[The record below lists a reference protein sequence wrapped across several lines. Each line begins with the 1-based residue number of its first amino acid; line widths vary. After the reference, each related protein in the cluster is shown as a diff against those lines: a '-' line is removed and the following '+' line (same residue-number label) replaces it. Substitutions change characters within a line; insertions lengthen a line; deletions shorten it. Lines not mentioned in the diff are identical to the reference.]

1 MLDPRRLLTFREVAR
16 QRSFSR
22 AAAALSLT
30 QPAVSQQ
37 VRALE
42 VQLGA
47 RLIERGRGGFELTDA
62 GALLLAHAD
71 AVGERLDLAE
81 TQFGE
86 TVAGERRVLRVGAFP
101 TVMGSIVPPAIAR
114 LSPEPLEV
122 SVVQGGTEELVA
134 GVRSGSLHLALCF
147 QDAAAPRRE
156 HEGTRRHE
164 LLEEPMLVGVGPN
177 HRFAARKRVR
187 LADFARDTWLAALRD
202 GLIHR
207 ACVSAGFEPRIAYLT
222 GDPLAIQGF
231 VAADLAVTLVSGM
244 LAGQLS
250 GISTMQIGGEPVLRA
265 IYAVVPPT
273 APHPLAAPFL
283 DALRA
288 EARSLESIR

>member
-42 VQLGA
+42 VQLGE
-47 RLIERGRGGFELTDA
+47 RLIERGRGGFALTDA

-71 AVGERLDLAE
+71 AVRERLDLAE
-81 TQFGE
+81 TQLDE
-86 TVAGERRVLRVGAFP
+86 AVAGERRVLRVGAFP
-101 TVMGSIVPPAIAR
+101 TVMATIVPAAIAQ
-114 LSPEPLEV
+114 LQPEPLEV
-122 SVVQGGTEELVA
+122 SVVQGGTDELVA
-134 GVRSGSLHLALCF
+134 AVRDGRLHVALCF
-147 QDAAAPRRE
+147 QDSAAPRRE
-156 HEGTRRHE
+156 HEGTRRRD
-164 LLEEPMLVGVGPN
+164 LVEEPMLVGVGPG

-187 LADFARDTWLAALRD
+187 LADLAGDTWLAALRD

-222 GDPLAIQGF
+222 ADPLAIQGL
-231 VAADLAVTLVSGM
+231 VAADLAVTLVSRM
-244 LAGQLS
+244 LAGLLT
-250 GISTMQIGGEPVLRA
+250 GISTARIAGEPVVRA

-288 EARSLESIR
+288 EAAALESRS

>member
-1 MLDPRRLLTFREVAR
+1 MLDPRRLLTFAEVAR

-47 RLIERGRGGFELTDA
+47 RLIERGRGGFALTEA

-71 AVGERLDLAE
+71 AVRERLDLAE

-86 TVAGERRVLRVGAFP
+86 AVAGERRVLRVGAFP
-101 TVMGSIVPPAIAR
+101 TVMATIVPAAIAQ

-122 SVVQGGTEELVA
+122 SVVQGGTDELVA
-134 GVRSGSLHLALCF
+134 AVRDGRLHVALCF
-147 QDAAAPRRE
+147 QDSAEPRRE
-156 HEGTRRHE
+156 HEGTRRRD
-164 LLEEPMLVGVGPN
+164 LLEEPMLVGVGPG

-187 LADFARDTWLAALRD
+187 LADLAGDTWLAALRD

-207 ACVSAGFEPRIAYLT
+207 ACVSAGFEPRIGYLT
-222 GDPLAIQGF
+222 ADPLAIQGL
-231 VAADLAVTLVSGM
+231 VAADLAVTLVSRM
-244 LAGQLS
+244 LAGLLT
-250 GISTMQIGGEPVLRA
+250 GISTARIGGEPVLRA
-265 IYAVVPPT
+265 IYAVLPPT
-273 APHPLAAPFL
+273 APHPLTAPFL

-288 EARSLESIR
+288 EAASLESRS